1 MALVAVVAAILGVA
15 APQDL
20 RAAPGVEVRW
30 SGDACATDGLEPAL
44 ARWRGDAIVSEGVVV
59 DIRVATRPDGALV
72 ASIDAVTPWGTSH
85 REAVASR
92 CESIVG
98 AIALLVAITLDPVAI
113 VETIALPEP
122 DAAPPVGPPPTA
134 TTEPPPESPPAVVAR
149 PSEPEPPPP
158 FDRPA
163 PRLRAALRIDGL
175 VGAGQVPAPSGGVG
189 IALGVEARV
198 WSIAATAAWWPR
210 RDTTPRA
217 TGQYAEIQLVTA
229 GVQGCA
235 GLRRG
240 TLVAA
245 ACGGL
250 EAGAMLGRGR
260 EVLAPARRAIPHV
273 AITLGPELRW
283 QPTARFGLVIGV
295 EGVLVVHRP
304 RFAVEGLGDLYVAPL
319 AAVRSRIGLQ
329 LRLP

>member
-1 MALVAVVAAILGVA
+1 MFVVAVLVVVAA
-15 APQDL
+15 PRRL

-30 SGDACATDGLEPAL
+30 GGDGACATEGLAPAI
-44 ARWRGDAIVSEGVVV
+44 ARWRPDAAAREDVVV
-59 DIRVATRPDGALV
+59 DVRVVTRGDGALV
-72 ASIDAVTPWGTSH
+72 ASIDTVTPWGTSH

-98 AIALLVAITLDPVAI
+98 AIALLVAIALDPVAV
-113 VETIALPEP
+113 VEANVLPEP
-122 DAAPPVGPPPTA
+122 APPSPPPPVA
-134 TTEPPPESPPAVVAR
+134 PSVPRAAVAQ
-149 PSEPEPPPP
+149 PIEPEPPRTTTPI
-158 FDRPA
+158 DRA
-163 PRLRAALRIDGL
+163 TRRRRAALRLDGL

-240 TLVAA
+240 ALVAA

-273 AITLGPELRW
+273 AVTLGPELRW
-283 QPTARFGLVIGV
+283 QPTARFGVVIGV
-295 EGVLVVHRP
+295 EGALVVHRP
-304 RFAVEGLGDLYVAPL
+304 RFAVEGLGDLYVAPV